1 GDSIEIA
8 AAITDNNIPIQP
20 DGTTQQLNEFDQ
32 IFLQFKKRNWQLNLG
47 DIDIRQNGL
56 YFLNFYKRL
65 EGIAFQTT
73 NNLSPNVKSSTLVSG
88 SIAKG
93 RFNRNIFQG
102 LEGNQ
107 GPYRLSGSNNEF
119 FFIVLPNT
127 ERVFIDGVLM
137 QRGEDGD
144 YVINYNTAEVTF
156 TPRRM
161 ITKDSRIQIEFEYAD
176 RNFLNSNLYGFQT
189 VDVGNKLKIKIG
201 AFQNADAR
209 NSQINQNLDDD
220 QKLFLFN
227 VGDSINQAFY
237 PTIAIDSFTKDKI
250 LYEKVYF
257 QNGIFTDSFY
267 KYSIDPITAR
277 YNLSFS
283 DVGIGNGNYV
293 PDFNGA
299 NGKVY
304 RYVEPVNGVKQGQ
317 FEPVQRLV
325 TPKKQQLVSMA
336 TDYQFDT
343 NNTIKSEISMSQYDP
358 NTFSDIHRGD
368 DRGVAARVQY
378 TNIANLKAAKALKL
392 TSNLDYEHV
401 QRQFRPLER
410 LRYVEFTREWG
421 LPLTVEPVTENILR
435 FSTELKDKKAHALN
449 YQFMNYKRS
458 DQYNGY
464 QNIIQHGAN
473 LYGWKVQNQFA
484 VTNFSTAIDKGYFLR
499 PVIDISKQLKKM
511 ASMQLGFRYALERN
525 KVNNKTTD
533 EVSPTSFSFDTYTV
547 YLKTDDNKKNRYGIN
562 FFTRADEY
570 PVDKGLVKGDRS
582 YNINLTA
589 ELLKSEKHQFNFNT
603 TFRQL
608 DVFNSSVSQQKEDR
622 TLLGRAEYQINEWKG
637 FITGNVLY
645 DLGAGQEQR
654 RDFAYIEVPAG
665 QGQFTWIDY
674 NTDGIQTLNEFE
686 VAVFQDQAK
695 FIRLLVPTNE
705 FIKAAFTTLN
715 YSFSFNPKV
724 LFKASGSNRW
734 QRFVSRL
741 NFQTSMQ
748 KTKRSIAS
756 GDFEFN
762 PFKSNIENE
771 DLLTLNTII
780 NNTLSFNRFSSK
792 WGVDFS
798 NLQSSGKA
806 LLSYGYESR
815 KVEDWIMKLR
825 WVISPSFSFNLL
837 NRKGLNAL
845 YTPAFEQRNYQL
857 DILSSE
863 PQLTFINRTIFR
875 LQASYKLDQK
885 KNAPHFGGEKSVSNA
900 INLETKY
907 NVLQNTSILARA
919 TYNNIR
925 YNHPTNTAVSF
936 IMLDGLLPGS
946 NYLWSL
952 DFTKRLFNNVEL
964 NLQYEGRQP
973 ASART
978 VHIGRA
984 AVRALF

>member
-1 GDSIEIA
+1 
-8 AAITDNNIPIQP
+8 
-20 DGTTQQLNEFDQ
+20 
-32 IFLQFKKRNWQLNLG
+32 
-47 DIDIRQNGL
+47 
-56 YFLNFYKRL
+56 
-65 EGIAFQTT
+65 
-73 NNLSPNVKSSTLVSG
+73 
-88 SIAKG
+88 
-93 RFNRNIFQG
+93 FQG

-176 RNFLNSNLYGFQT
+176 RNFLNSNLYAFQT
-189 VDVGNKLKIKIG
+189 VDVGKKLKIKIG

-267 KYSIDPITAR
+267 KYSIDPSTAR

-304 RYVEPVNGVKQGQ
+304 RYVEPVNGAKQGQ

-401 QRQFRPLER
+401 QQQFRPLER

-473 LYGWKVQNQFA
+473 LYGWKLQNQFA

-762 PFKSNIENE
+762 PFK
-771 DLLTLNTII
+771 
-780 NNTLSFNRFSSK
+780 
-792 WGVDFS
+792 
-798 NLQSSGKA
+798 
-806 LLSYGYESR
+806 
-815 KVEDWIMKLR
+815 
-825 WVISPSFSFNLL
+825 
-837 NRKGLNAL
+837 
-845 YTPAFEQRNYQL
+845 
-857 DILSSE
+857 
-863 PQLTFINRTIFR
+863 
-875 LQASYKLDQK
+875 
-885 KNAPHFGGEKSVSNA
+885 
-900 INLETKY
+900 
-907 NVLQNTSILARA
+907 
-919 TYNNIR
+919 
-925 YNHPTNTAVSF
+925 
-936 IMLDGLLPGS
+936 
-946 NYLWSL
+946 
-952 DFTKRLFNNVEL
+952 
-964 NLQYEGRQP
+964 
-973 ASART
+973 
-978 VHIGRA
+978 
-984 AVRALF
+984 

>member
-1 GDSIEIA
+1 
-8 AAITDNNIPIQP
+8 
-20 DGTTQQLNEFDQ
+20 
-32 IFLQFKKRNWQLNLG
+32 
-47 DIDIRQNGL
+47 
-56 YFLNFYKRL
+56 
-65 EGIAFQTT
+65 
-73 NNLSPNVKSSTLVSG
+73 
-88 SIAKG
+88 
-93 RFNRNIFQG
+93 
-102 LEGNQ
+102 
-107 GPYRLSGSNNEF
+107 
-119 FFIVLPNT
+119 
-127 ERVFIDGVLM
+127 
-137 QRGEDGD
+137 
-144 YVINYNTAEVTF
+144 
-156 TPRRM
+156 
-161 ITKDSRIQIEFEYAD
+161 
-176 RNFLNSNLYGFQT
+176 
-189 VDVGNKLKIKIG
+189 
-201 AFQNADAR
+201 
-209 NSQINQNLDDD
+209 
-220 QKLFLFN
+220 
-227 VGDSINQAFY
+227 
-237 PTIAIDSFTKDKI
+237 
-250 LYEKVYF
+250 
-257 QNGIFTDSFY
+257 
-267 KYSIDPITAR
+267 
-277 YNLSFS
+277 
-283 DVGIGNGNYV
+283 
-293 PDFNGA
+293 
-299 NGKVY
+299 
-304 RYVEPVNGVKQGQ
+304 
-317 FEPVQRLV
+317 
-325 TPKKQQLVSMA
+325 
-336 TDYQFDT
+336 
-343 NNTIKSEISMSQYDP
+343 
-358 NTFSDIHRGD
+358 
-368 DRGVAARVQY
+368 VAARVQY

-401 QRQFRPLER
+401 QQQFRPLER

-421 LPLTVEPVTENILR
+421 LPLTVQPVTEDILR
-435 FSTELKDKKAHALN
+435 FSTELKDKQAHALN

-473 LYGWKVQNQFA
+473 LYGWKLQNQFA

-589 ELLKSEKHQFNFNT
+589 ELLKSEKHQFIFNA

-608 DVFNSSVSQQKEDR
+608 EVFNSSVSQQKEDR

-645 DLGAGQEQR
+645 DIGAGQEQR

-674 NTDGIQTLNEFE
+674 NGDGIQTLNEFE

-780 NNTLSFNRFSSK
+780 NNTLSFNRFSSR

-845 YTPAFEQRNYQL
+845 YTPAFEQRNYEL

-863 PQLTFINRTIFR
+863 PQLTFINRTTFR

-885 KNAPHFGGEKSVSNA
+885 KNASHFGGEKSVSNA

-946 NYLWSL
+946 NYLWSI